1 VTKRIIKAG
10 LCLMRSGKVL
20 LARSEGDL
28 HFQIPGGKIEPGETD
43 LQALVREIKEELA
56 LSLDA
61 EQATYLD
68 TFAAP
73 AAGRTNVLVEV
84 RLYEADITVEPQ
96 ASSEIAELIW
106 QEPAHPTVACSDVVR
121 LHILPFL
128 ARRSQGTGDIDA

>member
-1 VTKRIIKAG
+1 MTKRIIKAG
-10 LCLMRSGKVL
+10 LCLMRGGKVL
-20 LARSEGDL
+20 LARSEGDP

-43 LQALVREIKEELA
+43 LQALVRESQEELA
-56 LSLDA
+56 LSLDP
-61 EQATYLD
+61 EQATYLG
-68 TFAAP
+68 TFSAP

-106 QEPAHPTVACSDVVR
+106 QQPAHPTVACSDVVR

-128 ARRSQGTGDIDA
+128 ERRSQGTGDIDA